1 MSGFFCVKCEHVQVE
16 ADPCER
22 CGSTCYPK
30 EPSGF
35 YLCFECDHRQ
45 AVAGACQV
53 CRGSC
58 ELIGTLDSR
67 RYGRFI
73 VIEGEK
79 SEEPKRCREPQ

>member
-1 MSGFFCVKCEHVQVE
+1 MCALGHVRHVDEVSGL
-16 ADPCER
+16 
-22 CGSTCYPK
+22 
-30 EPSGF
+30 
-35 YLCFECDHRQ
+35 YLCFECDRMQ
-45 AVAGACQV
+45 PFKGACQV